1 MLAMLAFVAVL
12 LALLAITWWVYH
24 PGLSGDFLFDDFA
37 NLPALGATGP
47 VDHWATFWRYIT
59 SGAADPTG
67 RPLTLLTFLIDAR
80 NWPASPYPFKLT
92 NVILHLINGALLTWV
107 LWKLGKVLR
116 FSPSPSAG
124 RAERSERARSARG
137 NGFAGAATSV
147 HTAHNGI
154 PSPAISDGHSGAA
167 RSAEPGIHGSP
178 TRDTKS
184 WIPGSTAHEAGG
196 GPGMTSGG
204 ATAAGLA
211 HFEDSRGIPPPLRG
225 DPGMTSVRA
234 AADLAHFED
243 SRDIPPPLRG
253 DPGMTSGGAT
263 AAGLAH
269 FEDSRGIPPPL
280 RGDPLRSE
288 GGERQIAIAALFGA
302 GVWLLHPLLVSTT
315 LYIVQREAMLPATF
329 VLVGML
335 GWMASR
341 EALARGHVKRAL
353 AGMVLSAWLCTG
365 LAVLSKANGALF
377 PILLLL
383 TEWIVLAPRQSM
395 PTADTRRWHRRAV
408 TVFLIIPSALVI
420 AYLLSLIPGAIRNA
434 SAVRGWTVGQRLLTE
449 PRVVTDYLRLLFIP
463 HAHSSGLFNDAFPVS
478 TGWLHPAATIPC
490 MMLILALIATG
501 FALRKKYP
509 AIALALLFYFAAQLM
524 ESGWLPLEL
533 YFEHR
538 NYLPAML
545 LFWPIGLALGKPG
558 ALRFL
563 RVAAAAVVLAV
574 LAVLTLQRA
583 KLWGDGFRQAQ
594 VWAAINPD
602 SARAQTNAALYDLS
616 HDRPRL
622 AAARLRLSIPKHP
635 DDIQGPVNLIGAE
648 CRLGA
653 VQPQT
658 LKRAS
663 YALTRTRV
671 GAEVAFKWF
680 DEALGLASRH
690 ACPGLDFAALQ
701 GTLGAARHNP
711 HWRKQSGRQQDLDHL
726 QGQLDL
732 AEGRPDAA
740 LQSFNR
746 GLAARPD
753 PGVALQQAA
762 YLGSHGYPKR
772 GLAHLNF
779 FATLPAGP
787 SPGIG
792 MPQIHAWVL
801 HEEGWWPEE
810 TAYLRKTLEADAAAK
825 STSDGPRP

>member
-1 MLAMLAFVAVL
+1 MKFSANARTRRILAMLAFAAVL
-12 LALLAITWWVYH
+12 VALLAITWAVYH

-47 VDHWATFWRYIT
+47 VDNWATFWRYIT

-67 RPLTLLTFLIDAR
+67 RPLTLLTFLIDAH
-80 NWPASPYPFKLT
+80 NWPAHPYPFKVT
-92 NVILHLINGALLTWV
+92 NVILHLINGALLAWV
-107 LWKLGKVLR
+107 LWRLGRVLLL
-116 FSPSPSAG
+116 PPPPSAG
-124 RAERSERARSARG
+124 RGIEGDAFPPLPPGTAAIHGQELRGARRAGEGPEARDT
-137 NGFAGAATSV
+137 ADCASV
-147 HTAHNGI
+147 V
-154 PSPAISDGHSGAA
+154 PSPPAPLPKG
-167 RSAEPGIHGSP
+167 EGSKGRFFAP
-178 TRDTKS
+178 DQ
-184 WIPGSTAHEAGG
+184 
-196 GPGMTSGG
+196 
-204 ATAAGLA
+204 
-211 HFEDSRGIPPPLRG
+211 RG
-225 DPGMTSVRA
+225 
-234 AADLAHFED
+234 
-243 SRDIPPPLRG
+243 
-253 DPGMTSGGAT
+253 
-263 AAGLAH
+263 
-269 FEDSRGIPPPL
+269 
-280 RGDPLRSE
+280 
-288 GGERQIAIAALFGA
+288 IAIAALSGA
-302 GVWLLHPLLVSTT
+302 GVWLLHPLLVSST

-329 VLVGML
+329 VLIGMI

-341 EALARGHVKRAL
+341 KALARGHVKRAL
-353 AGMVLSAWLCTG
+353 AGMALSAWLCTG

-383 TEWIVLAPRQSM
+383 TEWIVLAPQRRM
-395 PTADTRRWHRRAV
+395 PTVDTRQWHRRAV
-408 TVFLIIPSALVI
+408 TVYLIIPSALVI
-420 AYLLSLIPGAIRNA
+420 AYLLYLIPAAIQNA
-434 SAVRGWTVGQRLLTE
+434 AAVRGWTVGQRLLTE
-449 PRVVTDYLRLLFIP
+449 PRVITDYLRLLFIP

-490 MMLILALIATG
+490 MVLIIALIVAG

-563 RVAAAAVVLAV
+563 RVAAAVVVLAV

-583 KLWGDGFRQAQ
+583 RLWGDGFRQAQ

-616 HDRPRL
+616 HNRPRL

-653 VQPQT
+653 VRPQT
-658 LKRAS
+658 LTTAED
-663 YALTRTRV
+663 ALTRTRV

-680 DEALGLASRH
+680 DEALGSASRH
-690 ACPGLDFAALQ
+690 TCSGLDFAALQ
-701 GTLGAARHNP
+701 GTLDAAQRNP
-711 HWRKQSGRQQDLDHL
+711 HWREQSGRQQDLDHL

-732 AEGRPDAA
+732 AEGKPDAA
-740 LQSFNR
+740 LQSFDR
-746 GLAARPD
+746 ALAARPNH
-753 PGVALQQAA
+753 GVALEQAA

-772 GLAHLNF
+772 GLAHLDF
-779 FATLPAGP
+779 FATLQPGP
-787 SPGIG
+787 SPGFG

-801 HEEGWWPEE
+801 HKEGWWPNE
-810 TAYLRKTLEADAAAK
+810 TAYLRKTLKADAAAK
-825 STSDGPRP
+825 STSDGSRP